1 MPQEEPKCFGG
12 LSLKNGLLII
22 MGLGILLS
30 VSATF
35 TGQVISGPISIL
47 LNIYGIY
54 GVWNELAQHIKIFGM
69 VKLVWLV
76 ISNLLDFVFYAQHGF
91 YFPMFTVQV
100 FNDFIDGPK
109 ILGQLDLKTVLLV
122 VIAFGV
128 IIAIVGIFTG
138 SLILGL
144 ISLLVNLYGIY
155 GIWYELALHVK
166 IFGIIK
172 LIALIVVNIVDIV
185 FFVQYGATG
194 GMVAILILNDIFDC
208 LILYGIYI
216 FYKHISGRGKTVSV

>member
-1 MPQEEPKCFGG
+1 MPQEEPKCIGG

-30 VSATF
+30 ISATF

-100 FNDFIDGPK
+100 FNDFIDG
-109 ILGQLDLKTVLLV
+109 
-122 VIAFGV
+122 
-128 IIAIVGIFTG
+128 
-138 SLILGL
+138 
-144 ISLLVNLYGIY
+144 VNLY
-155 GIWYELALHVK
+155 ALWVFYQYVQSK
-166 IFGIIK
+166 TS
-172 LIALIVVNIVDIV
+172 IV
-185 FFVQYGATG
+185 
-194 GMVAILILNDIFDC
+194 
-208 LILYGIYI
+208 
-216 FYKHISGRGKTVSV
+216 